1 MATPHERL
9 GLSRGQIDRAG
20 TVLRRWAATG
30 LPAGPE
36 VFAAGTTL
44 AAFRDE
50 FRVPPRLVV
59 MGLRSAVRTEGAEVI
74 VAERLKRQA
83 RIVEKLTRLQR
94 MELSRM
100 QDIAGCRATLPDQ
113 DAAYRVL
120 ERIRHHKSRVLRVD
134 DYVADPKP
142 SGYRAIHAIVERK
155 GAPVEIQLRTLRQQ
169 QWAMHVEDLD
179 TVHGVQLKSDEG
191 PPAARGYLRV
201 YAEALAEQDATG
213 ILTAVTARRVAAA
226 RTAAMRE
233 LRRGGARWR

>member
-20 TVLRRWAATG
+20 TVLRRWTATG

-50 FRVPPRLVV
+50 FRVPLRLVV

-94 MELSRM
+94 MEL
-100 QDIAGCRATLPDQ
+100 
-113 DAAYRVL
+113 
-120 ERIRHHKSRVLRVD
+120 
-134 DYVADPKP
+134 
-142 SGYRAIHAIVERK
+142 
-155 GAPVEIQLRTLRQQ
+155 
-169 QWAMHVEDLD
+169 
-179 TVHGVQLKSDEG
+179 
-191 PPAARGYLRV
+191 
-201 YAEALAEQDATG
+201 
-213 ILTAVTARRVAAA
+213 
-226 RTAAMRE
+226 
-233 LRRGGARWR
+233 